1 MRAALALSS
10 LLAFSAPALALAPA
24 AAPLSQPACAGAL
37 APALVAQWE
46 SQLENL
52 AFAADGTLFASD
64 IGGDRL
70 LRVRADGAVD
80 VVASV
85 PGMHGL
91 ALGPD
96 GLLYAGASG
105 NGAEV
110 WRLTSLSPLSREV
123 VASGLEAANGLAFDG
138 AGNLFAS
145 SPLGASPPYLVR
157 VPRLPEG
164 GFGAWEAWGD
174 EYGTNGLWT
183 EPGGATL
190 LSAVTADQS
199 SPIVRVSATD
209 PADVEIVAEL
219 SFGALTLQPGAH
231 LPSGDASALAPKG
244 LDDLTLAPS
253 GEIYAAAHVSGELLR
268 VDPAT
273 GAACVLASGFEE
285 PTSVRLAP
293 AGSAWAGMLLVTD
306 MGGVGVTALAGP
318 GAGAVW
324 AVPPV

>member
-1 MRAALALSS
+1 MRVALGFSMLLAVSASALALV
-10 LLAFSAPALALAPA
+10 PG
-24 AAPLSQPACAGAL
+24 AAPLSQPPCAGAS
-37 APALVAQWE
+37 APVLVAQWD

-52 AFAADGTLFASD
+52 AFSTDGTLYVSD

-70 LRVRADGAVD
+70 LRVRADGAVE
-80 VVASV
+80 VVAHV

-96 GLLYAGASG
+96 GRLFAGASG

-110 WRLTSLSPLSREV
+110 WRFTSLSPLAREV

-138 AGNLFAS
+138 AGNLFVS
-145 SPLGASPPYLVR
+145 SPLSASPPYLVR
-157 VPRLPEG
+157 VPRLAGG

-174 EYGTNGLWT
+174 EYGTNGLSA

-190 LSAVTADQS
+190 LAAVTADQS
-199 SPIVRVSATD
+199 SPIVRISTTD
-209 PADVEIVAEL
+209 PGDVDLVAEL

-231 LPSGDASALAPKG
+231 LPSGDAGALAPKG
-244 LDDLTLAPS
+244 LDDLTLGPDGA
-253 GEIYAAAHVSGELLR
+253 IYAAAHVSGEVLR

-273 GAACVLASGFEE
+273 GEACVLASGLEE
-285 PTSVRLAP
+285 PTSARFAP
-293 AGSAWAGMLLVTD
+293 AASAWAGKLLVTD

-324 AVPPV
+324 ALSPG